1 MIPAKL
7 ATPGLLKIKVFW
19 NKGSGVINFINDATN
34 IILSS
39 SSIYIVDVVMWP
51 NFGYSSIF
59 MIVVIITQILVGFD
73 QKTNF
78 EGWPSLKFTNLR
90 LIMSM
95 VLKFYCSVA
104 KGLTLKW
111 LGVDGE
117 GGWGAVNLTPPC
129 GFLKT
134 VSSKERVKPWFF
146 VTLNIIIGLIFPEN
160 FFEIPQVFQK
170 NFSVSIIYF
179 HHFLVTKKLMTSAR
193 HRWCQHFSTFN
204 IL

>member
-7 ATPGLLKIKVFW
+7 ATPGLLKIKIFW

-59 MIVVIITQILVGFD
+59 MVVVIISQILVGFD

-90 LIMSM
+90 LIISM
-95 VLKFYCSVA
+95 VLKFYFSVA

-117 GGWGAVNLTPPC
+117 GGGGRQSIWLPPVVFWKLYLLKRGWNP
-129 GFLKT
+129 GFLLL
-134 VSSKERVKPWFF
+134 W
-146 VTLNIIIGLIFPEN
+146 
-160 FFEIPQVFQK
+160 
-170 NFSVSIIYF
+170 
-179 HHFLVTKKLMTSAR
+179 
-193 HRWCQHFSTFN
+193 
-204 IL
+204 ILL

>member
-90 LIMSM
+90 LIISM
-95 VLKFYCSVA
+95 VLKCYCSVA

-111 LGVDGE
+111 LGVDGKE
-117 GGWGAVNLTPPC
+117 GWGAVNLTSPC

-146 VTLNIIIGLIFPEN
+146 VTFNIIIGHIFPEN
-160 FFEIPQVFQK
+160 FFEILQVFQK
-170 NFSVSIIYF
+170 IWRISPSVLSIFIIS
-179 HHFLVTKKLMTSAR
+179 LLQR
-193 HRWCQHFSTFN
+193 N
-204 IL
+204 

>member
-1 MIPAKL
+1 
-7 ATPGLLKIKVFW
+7 
-19 NKGSGVINFINDATN
+19 
-34 IILSS
+34 
-39 SSIYIVDVVMWP
+39 
-51 NFGYSSIF
+51 

-73 QKTNF
+73 LKTSF

-90 LIMSM
+90 LIISM

-111 LGVDGE
+111 LGVNGE
-117 GGWGAVNLTPPC
+117 GGRVVVNLTPLC

-170 NFSVSIIYF
+170 I
-179 HHFLVTKKLMTSAR
+179 
-193 HRWCQHFSTFN
+193 
-204 IL
+204 

>member
-34 IILSS
+34 VILSS
-39 SSIYIVDVVMWP
+39 SSIYIVDVVMCS

-59 MIVVIITQILVGFD
+59 MIEVIITQILVGLD
-73 QKTNF
+73 KKTNF
-78 EGWPSLKFTNLR
+78 EGWPSVKFNNLR
-90 LIMSM
+90 LIISM

-111 LGVDGE
+111 LGM
-117 GGWGAVNLTPPC
+117 GGRGSQFDFPC

-134 VSSKERVKPWFF
+134 VSSKKRVKPWFF
-146 VTLNIIIGLIFPEN
+146 VNFNIIVGHIFPEN

-170 NFSVSIIYF
+170 IWKFLRQYYLFSSFPCYKEINDVSSPQMMSAFF
-179 HHFLVTKKLMTSAR
+179 HF
-193 HRWCQHFSTFN
+193 
-204 IL
+204 